1 MSGKLRKRVS
11 DNEFSTTNY
20 YALWHEHAHGT
31 GDWEVQQ
38 GVQRPTIAE
47 GKKAYLGL
55 ECKKRLKGG
64 GVVKRFKG

>member
-1 MSGKLRKRVS
+1 M
-11 DNEFSTTNY
+11 Y
-20 YALWHEHAHGT
+20 EHAHGT

-55 ECKKRLKGG
+55 QCKKKAERGS